1 MIALRVGH
9 CLFSALLPT
18 HSALVTRCDSVL
30 VSTRLRVALLMRL
43 ASADAC
49 FAAFGATGF
58 MVHLGSA

>member
-1 MIALRVGH
+1 MGGLIVLYLYAL
-9 CLFSALLPT
+9 A
-18 HSALVTRCDSVL
+18 TRCDSVL

-58 MVHLGSA
+58 MVHLGSAQRKSYQ